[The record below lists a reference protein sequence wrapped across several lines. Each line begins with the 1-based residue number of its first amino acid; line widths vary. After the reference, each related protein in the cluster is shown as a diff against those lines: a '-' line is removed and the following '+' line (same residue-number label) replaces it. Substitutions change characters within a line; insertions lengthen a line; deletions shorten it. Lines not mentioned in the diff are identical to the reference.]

1 MGAQAES
8 WGMSWEYNSL
18 IHRREDRDL
27 ISQMVEV
34 GMWISMW
41 TTEMLWGA
49 ESSRAVDW

>member
-27 ISQMVEV
+27 ISQMDKY
-34 GMWISMW
+34 
-41 TTEMLWGA
+41 
-49 ESSRAVDW
+49 VDYRDVMGGRIIKSC